1 MLAYQLRF
9 NFRVPT
15 IEIQRWVVAIPS
27 VLAVRIISFFISR
40 IYAGIIRYT
49 STRDALRI
57 FYTITAGSLAIGLLN
72 FVALRVIGFY
82 LVPFSIIIIDYFT
95 SVFSIT
101 AFRILVKALY
111 QN

>member
-9 NFRVPT
+9 NFRVPVV
-15 IEIQRWVVAIPS
+15 EMERWVIAIPS
-27 VLAVRIISFFISR
+27 LLAIRAISFSITR

-57 FYTITAGSLAIGLLN
+57 FYTITGGTIFIGLLN
-72 FVALRVIGFY
+72 FISLRVIGFY
-82 LVPFSIIIIDYFT
+82 LVPFSILVIDYFT

-111 QN
+111 Q